1 MYYKII
7 SDGLIVDACSELNYV
22 RWQERNRLFLSCEQ
36 AGADGFVSSDG
47 SQIYLL
53 EDTADIE
60 DLPHA
65 TFTEIT
71 LEEYTEIRNE
81 LIDGGAIDVDT
92 TDPEEEARQEFNRS
106 EILKRMEEL
115 ETQNMIL
122 LECIIELS
130 EVVYGG
136 DEE

>member
-53 EDTADIE
+53 ENTADIE

-81 LIDGGAIDVDT
+81 LIDGGAIDTDT

-115 ETQNMIL
+115 EAQNMIL
-122 LECIIELS
+122 IECIMEMS

-136 DEE
+136 E

>member
-7 SDGLIVDACSELNYV
+7 SDGLIVDACSGLNYV
-22 RWQERNRLFLSCEQ
+22 KWQERNRLFLSCEES
-36 AGADGFVSSDG
+36 GADGIVSSDG

-53 EDTADIE
+53 SGTPDIE

-71 LEEYTEIRNE
+71 LEEYTEIRKE
-81 LIDGGAIDVDT
+81 LIDGGAIDTDGA
-92 TDPEEEARQEFNRS
+92 DPEEEARQEFNRS

-115 ETQNMIL
+115 EAQNMIL
-122 LECIIELS
+122 IECIMEMS

-136 DEE
+136 EE

>member
-53 EDTADIE
+53 ENTADIE

-81 LIDGGAIDVDT
+81 LIDGGAIDADT

-115 ETQNMIL
+115 EAQNMIL
-122 LECIIELS
+122 IECIMEMS

-136 DEE
+136 GE

>member
-122 LECIIELS
+122 IECIIELS

>member
-7 SDGLIVDACSELNYV
+7 SEGLIVDACDELNYV

-36 AGADGFVSSDG
+36 AGADGFISSDG

-53 EDTADIE
+53 AGAGDIE

-71 LEEYTEIRNE
+71 LEEYKEIRKE
-81 LIDGGAIDVDT
+81 LIDGGAIDADGS
-92 TDPEEEARQEFNRS
+92 DPEEQAREEFNRA
-106 EILKRMEEL
+106 ELLKRLDEVEA
-115 ETQNMIL
+115 QNMMLI
-122 LECIIELS
+122 ECIMEMS

-136 DEE
+136 EE